1 MAVANVELYVSSMTF
16 PAANTA
22 AESNFGT
29 SDAVLVT
36 ATDVNDCASLPAVPC
51 NAAFTALAL
60 SVVGAA

>member
-1 MAVANVELYVSSMTF
+1 MSSTTL

-36 ATDVNDCASLPAVPC
+36 ASDVNDCASFPAVPC
-51 NAAFTALAL
+51 IAAFVAIAL